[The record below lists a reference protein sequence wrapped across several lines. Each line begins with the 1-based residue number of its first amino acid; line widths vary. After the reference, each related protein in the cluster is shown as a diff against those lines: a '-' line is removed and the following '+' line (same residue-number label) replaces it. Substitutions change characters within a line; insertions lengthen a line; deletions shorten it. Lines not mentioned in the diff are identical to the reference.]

1 MRDGGR
7 AQSAEGRARQASQ
20 SHPGEVPRD
29 ALGPSSVACD
39 SGACGGDAVYP
50 GSLSHTQH
58 PRFVLRAGHVGPLP
72 GACQNPTPR
81 GKQVSRIDHVACSH
95 DGEAR
100 GASLLSGG
108 GGIALPA
115 TRSRRQTVL
124 ASGLCTGCVRPAAA
138 TASFPCRCRCRCLWT
153 LGRVMSPGMLH
164 RKLGF
169 SPRATRK
176 DFVWR
181 YFEIP
186 NTPISHQTLS
196 VFIFKNLRGFKGSRS
211 VQWVTIHPVPV
222 SPRSRGPA
230 WAGGGSCGVAPAA
243 F

>member
-1 MRDGGR
+1 MAEHSRPRAERARLPRATPVKSHGMHLVPPALHVTAGR
-7 AQSAEGRARQASQ
+7 AGGMPSTREACHTLSTQDLYCGLVTSAPCLVRAK
-20 SHPGEVPRD
+20 
-29 ALGPSSVACD
+29 
-39 SGACGGDAVYP
+39 
-50 GSLSHTQH
+50 T
-58 PRFVLRAGHVGPLP
+58 PLP
-72 GACQNPTPR
+72 EESRCPASTMLLVPTTER
-81 GKQVSRIDHVACSH
+81 
-95 DGEAR
+95 R

-169 SPRATRK
+169 SPCVTHK